1 MKEASHRRKGRSVPI
16 IVKHVQLRL
25 LPEELL
31 CRALHA
37 MHVCEITL
45 EEDGVLSGVALEVCN
60 SGGCLGAVAG
70 GDVDGGI
77 VGEEGTHGLLAN
89 SGVPARDEGDT
100 AGEVRD
106 VGDGEVGARGEPLSE
121 EAPVLTHCVV
131 VRSLGTLEMCEVVGR
146 GRRTGE
152 RANDWAYKGTV
163 SLR

>member
-77 VGEEGTHGLLAN
+77 VGEEGTHGLLSDA
-89 SGVPARDEGDT
+89 GVPARDEGDAT
-100 AGEVRD
+100 GEVRD
-106 VGDGEVGARGEPLSE
+106 VGDGEVGARGEKLSE
-121 EAPVLTHCVV
+121 EAQVLTHCVV
-131 VRSLGTLEMCEVVGR
+131 VRSPGTSERCKVVGR
-146 GRRTGE
+146 GRGR
-152 RANDWAYKGTV
+152 
-163 SLR
+163 

>member
-60 SGGCLGAVAG
+60 GGGCLGAVAG

-77 VGEEGTHGLLAN
+77 VGEEGTHGLLSDA
-89 SGVPARDEGDT
+89 GVPARDEGDAT
-100 AGEVRD
+100 GEVRD
-106 VGDGEVGARGEPLSE
+106 VGDGEVGARGEKLSE
-121 EAPVLTHCVV
+121 EAQVLTHCVV
-131 VRSLGTLEMCEVVGR
+131 VRSPGTSERCKVVGR
-146 GRRTGE
+146 GRGR
-152 RANDWAYKGTV
+152 
-163 SLR
+163 

>member
-37 MHVCEITL
+37 MHVREITL
-45 EEDGVLSGVALEVCN
+45 EEDGVLSGVALEFCN

-77 VGEEGTHGLLAN
+77 VGEEGTHGLLSDA
-89 SGVPARDEGDT
+89 GVPARDEGDAT
-100 AGEVRD
+100 GEVRD
-106 VGDGEVGARGEPLSE
+106 VGDGEVGARGEKLSE
-121 EAPVLTHCVV
+121 EAQVLTHCVV
-131 VRSLGTLEMCEVVGR
+131 VRSPGTSERCKVVGR
-146 GRRTGE
+146 GRGR
-152 RANDWAYKGTV
+152 
-163 SLR
+163 